1 MKESHRDISQEPP
14 DPPRVEHCRS
24 SYENAA
30 CRALAETSLL
40 ICLRFSFSPDANA
53 VSSGSTKSAAAEM
66 EAPLPGLSLLLVLLA
81 VGWGSG
87 VVAAWARS
95 PGGCELVQS
104 TADCTGR
111 WLSSVPGNL
120 RGDTEELLL
129 DENTIQVLGNASLLS
144 YHQLRHLSL
153 TKNRLELIKPGAF
166 LSSQGLHV
174 LSLADNLLFT
184 NYSLTAAA
192 LSALPALR
200 TLDLAGNRLTEDMVS
215 VLVWNLS
222 SLESLSVA
230 RNIIMRL
237 DSSVFTNLTQLLEL
251 NLEKNYIFEI
261 DQAFEGLRR
270 LQRLNVAYNYLPCVV
285 EFSLTQLRVLNVSN
299 NVIEWF
305 LALESD
311 DLFELEVLDLSHNR
325 LLFFPVLPRQSKLH
339 SLLLKDNEMSFY
351 QRLPNGTSLADV
363 TVQFLLIDGNST
375 NVTTVSLWD
384 EICHSN
390 LSSLR
395 LLDMSQNQV
404 WYLPEGFL
412 AQMPSLT
419 HLKLNQNCLE
429 TFHLSEG
436 DSLAMLTELDLSQN
450 QLAELGA
457 GDVLPNLQLFN
468 LSTNR
473 LQALP
478 PGVFTYTRK
487 ITTVD
492 LSRNRVDLCPQPAV
506 AGEAESPPCVDIR
519 GVETLTRL
527 SLAGCGLRG
536 LGGHPFQGT
545 SLMHLD
551 LSDNHQALSGDLE
564 WLQDLALT
572 LQVLSL
578 RNTSLSSTAVDFS
591 ALNSLVRLD
600 LSGNALTVFP
610 ASLGVLKLRSL
621 DLRDNCLPALPP
633 DVARTPLGKSLREV
647 YLSRN
652 PYNCCTLG
660 WWDSLQRV
668 EGLHV
673 PDGQEVTCSY
683 ASRTLSPGALPE
695 PVLWSCRWRTA
706 DLALLYLVLAL
717 PTCLTLLVAFAV
729 VFLTLKQKLLKM
741 VKSRCGVS
749 SPY

>member
-1 MKESHRDISQEPP
+1 L
-14 DPPRVEHCRS
+14 
-24 SYENAA
+24 AA
-30 CRALAETSLL
+30 
-40 ICLRFSFSPDANA
+40 
-53 VSSGSTKSAAAEM
+53 
-66 EAPLPGLSLLLVLLA
+66 
-81 VGWGSG
+81 GWGSG
-87 VVAAWARS
+87 AIAAWATY
-95 PGGCELVQS
+95 PGGCKLVQS
-104 TADCTGR
+104 TTDCSGR

-129 DENTIQVLGNASLLS
+129 DDNTIQVLGNVSLLS
-144 YHQLRHLSL
+144 YHQLRSLSL
-153 TKNRLELIKPGAF
+153 PKNRLELIEPGAF
-166 LSSQGLHV
+166 LSSQGLHM
-174 LSLADNLLFT
+174 LYLADNLLFT

-200 TLDLAGNRLTEDMVS
+200 MLDLSGNRLNEDMVS

-222 SLESLSVA
+222 SLESLSMA
-230 RNIIMRL
+230 RNVIMRL

-270 LQRLNVAYNYLPCVV
+270 LQRLNIAYNYLPCVV
-285 EFSLTQLRVLNVSN
+285 EFGLTQLKVLNVSN

-311 DLFELEVLDLSHNR
+311 DLFELEVLDLSHNH

-429 TFHLSEG
+429 TFNLSEG
-436 DSLAMLTELDLSQN
+436 DPLAMLMELDLSQN
-450 QLAELGA
+450 LLEELEAEVGS
-457 GDVLPNLQLFN
+457 GDILPNLQVFN

-473 LQALP
+473 LRALP

-506 AGEAESPPCVDIR
+506 TGKAESLPCVDIR
-519 GVETLTRL
+519 GVVTLTHL

-551 LSDNHQALSGDLE
+551 LSDNHQALSGDLG
-564 WLQDLALT
+564 WLQDLTQT

-578 RNTSLSSTAVDFS
+578 RNTNLSSVTVDFS
-591 ALNSLVRLD
+591 ALNSLMCLD
-600 LSGNALTVFP
+600 LSGNSLTVFP
-610 ASLGVLKLRSL
+610 TSLGVLKLHSL
-621 DLRDNCLPALPP
+621 DLRDNCLPALPL
-633 DVARTPLGKSLREV
+633 DVVWTPLGKSLREV

-660 WWDSLQRV
+660 WWDSLQQLER
-668 EGLHV
+668 LHV
-673 PDGQEVTCSY
+673 PDRQEVTCSY
-683 ASRTLSPGALPE
+683 ASRTLSPRALPE
-695 PVLWSCRWRTA
+695 PVLQSCRWQMA
-706 DLALLYLVLAL
+706 NLALLYLVLAL
-717 PTCLTLLVAFAV
+717 PTCLTLLVAFALI
-729 VFLTLKQKLLKM
+729 FLMHKQKLLKM
-741 VKSRCGVS
+741 VKNQCGVS